1 MHKVVKILIATS
13 VFCNIA
19 FALFEPIYAIYVEQI
34 GGFILEA
41 AIAMGLYSI
50 VLGITTVII
59 GKISDRGTIK
69 NKLIVAGYGIGAIAF
84 LGYYFVRN
92 PFDLFVVQI
101 LLGFGTALIDPGWN
115 ALFGR
120 HVSRGKEAFE
130 WGFWEGSKQV
140 AIGIFSIVGGV
151 IATIFG
157 FKILIL
163 SMFVFQV
170 LATISVS
177 RLLWFKD
184 R

>member
-1 MHKVVKILIATS
+1 MHKVVKILITTS

-41 AIAMGLYSI
+41 AMAMGLYSI
-50 VLGITTVII
+50 VLGVTTVII

-101 LLGFGTALIDPGWN
+101 VLGFGTALIDPGWN

-120 HVSRGKEAFE
+120 HVSRGKEAFR
-130 WGFWEGSKQV
+130 
-140 AIGIFSIVGGV
+140 VGCMGREQ
-151 IATIFG
+151 TSCNRRF
-157 FKILIL
+157 FN
-163 SMFVFQV
+163 
-170 LATISVS
+170 S
-177 RLLWFKD
+177 RWCYSSCIRIQNID
-184 R
+184 IIHVCV